1 MTPITAR
8 YFKADGKAG
17 SKKSLPAD
25 PFDGVVH
32 ENSMYEA
39 VKAYLANQRQGTAS
53 AKTRS
58 EVRGGGRKPFRQKG
72 TGRARAGTTRS
83 PIWRGG
89 GIVFP
94 PIPRS
99 YRQELPKKVRRL
111 ARRSA
116 FNARAAEDQV
126 VVIQDMALEAPKTRQ
141 LVKLLEKIGVVDSKV
156 LILTAGLQENVQ
168 TDHHREDG
176 GEPGRGEPVHLRGGE
191 GREQARDQVRGR
203 AAVQR
208 TRESGAHRSPAGQV
222 APSWRAH
229 RQTPQLEEGDGQA
242 RRG

>member
-156 LILTAGLQENVQ
+156 LILTAGLQENVHLSARNVQ
-168 TDHHREDG
+168 SVEVRPFGQESAYDVLWADTVLIEESALSG
-176 GEPGRGEPVHLRGGE
+176 GEK
-191 GREQARDQVRGR
+191 
-203 AAVQR
+203 
-208 TRESGAHRSPAGQV
+208 PAKP
-222 APSWRAH
+222 ATADA
-229 RQTPQLEEGDGQA
+229 EEASDA
-242 RRG
+242 